1 MSSLYTPSASAVM
14 LGRGALY
21 FDRRTTT
28 DNTVGTFHHGNCD
41 TFGINVSTE
50 KLTLSDFTQ
59 QSTSPYKEVVSSTTV
74 ALTIAGFEF
83 TKDTMAL
90 ATMGAIDATLAQNNT
105 AVTGETLAAATVTG
119 LKGKF
124 FFTQYQ
130 NISSTALKQGA
141 TTHVLNTDY
150 TLHDAVRGII
160 YIKTTGAVA
169 DGTALTIDYSKATI
183 TAGTYERVFG
193 GTSATI
199 EGTLR
204 FISNNS
210 TGPNWDCRVHNAS
223 LRPNG
228 DISFI
233 SEEFNKFTLEGTAQS
248 DATGTYGGSASSPY
262 YTLTKLQ

>member
-1 MSSLYTPSASAVM
+1 MTYTPSASNVM

-28 DNTVGTFHHGNCD
+28 DNKVGSFHLGNCD
-41 TFGINVSTE
+41 TFGINISTE

-59 QSTSPYKEVVSSTTV
+59 QSTSPYKEVVSSTSV

-83 TKDTMAL
+83 SKDTMAL
-90 ATMGAIDATLAQNNT
+90 ATMGAIDTTYTQTNVAI
-105 AVTGETLAAATVTG
+105 TGETLASATVTG
-119 LKGKF
+119 LKGRT
-124 FFTQYQ
+124 FFTAYR
-130 NISSTALKQGA
+130 NISTVVLKQGA
-141 TTHVLNTDY
+141 TTYVANTDY
-150 TLHDAVRGII
+150 TVVDATRGM
-160 YIKTTGAVA
+160 IKILTTGGVT
-169 DGTALTIDYSKATI
+169 DGTALTIDYAKATI
-183 TAGTYERVFG
+183 TTGTIDRVFG

-204 FISNNS
+204 FVSNNT
-210 TGPNWDCRVHNAS
+210 TGPNWDCTVHNAS

-248 DATGTYGGSASSPY
+248 DASGTYGGSASSPY
-262 YTLTKLQ
+262 YTLLQTA